1 MTSPAY
7 PEYIA
12 WRRISERGLGYDLP
26 DFAMEVVLF
35 LMNNAG
41 DDGISRGGEG
51 NEDDAVIDSPYPRT
65 EIGQTIDFN
74 FGQGSHVHAKKGNNF
89 SPERQMTSA
98 RKLTYKGVFVT
109 VQGMP
114 RAHRDKGQGSRTEAM
129 GMDWNGLRDRF
140 KGSAI
145 GTFIGDAMG
154 RVVEGWPASAIRRSF
169 GLLEDM
175 TEGIYTDDTE
185 MMMGIMESLR
195 EAGWFDPSL
204 TAGKFLHNFN
214 PTRGYGGRIYGVM
227 DRLRRGIPWNQ
238 AGTDSWGNGSA
249 MRVAPIGFFFYDDSV
264 KLREA
269 AIQSSIIT
277 HKHPKGIAGAVAQ
290 ATAVGIATRK
300 GLRGESIEVEGFTDL
315 IIEDVVEIDQEMAY
329 QLERIKGIKGGDF
342 RATIDAIGSF
352 FYCDVSAIGAVPP
365 AIASF
370 LLTRGFRESVVVA
383 VNCGGDTDTLGAMS
397 GAIAGAYYGYGQ
409 IPRQWLSPLE
419 NEGKGRDY
427 ILSLAEW
434 LAEFKGRDINR
445 RN

>member
-1 MTSPAY
+1 
-7 PEYIA
+7 
-12 WRRISERGLGYDLP
+12 
-26 DFAMEVVLF
+26 
-35 LMNNAG
+35 
-41 DDGISRGGEG
+41 
-51 NEDDAVIDSPYPRT
+51 
-65 EIGQTIDFN
+65 
-74 FGQGSHVHAKKGNNF
+74 
-89 SPERQMTSA
+89 
-98 RKLTYKGVFVT
+98 
-109 VQGMP
+109 MP
-114 RAHRDKGQGSRTEAM
+114 RAHRDKGQGSKVEAM

-140 KGSAI
+140 TGSAI

-185 MMMGIMESLR
+185 MMMGIMESLC

-227 DRLRRGIPWNQ
+227 DRLRRGITWNQ

-249 MRVAPIGFFFYDDSV
+249 MRVAPIGFFFHDDPV

-269 AIQSSIIT
+269 AIQSSMIT

-300 GLRGESIEVEGFTDL
+300 GLRGEPIEVGGFTDL
-315 IIEDVVEIDQEMAY
+315 LVESVVEIDREMAD
-329 QLERIKGIKGGDF
+329 QLERIKEIEGGDL
-342 RATIDAIGSF
+342 RTTIDAIGSHF
-352 FYCDVSAIGAVPP
+352 SCDVSAIGAVPP

-370 LLTRGFRESVVVA
+370 LLTRGFKESVVVA

-409 IPRQWLSPLE
+409 IPRQWLMPLE
-419 NEGKGRDY
+419 NEGRGRDY
-427 ILSLAEW
+427 IRSLAER
-434 LAEFKGRDINR
+434 LAELKV
-445 RN
+445 RNMDQQA